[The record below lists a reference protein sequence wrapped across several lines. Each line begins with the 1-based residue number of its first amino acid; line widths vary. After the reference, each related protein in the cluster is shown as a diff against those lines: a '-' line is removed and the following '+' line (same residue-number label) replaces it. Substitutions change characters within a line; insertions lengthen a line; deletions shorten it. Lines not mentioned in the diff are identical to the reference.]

1 MYKKI
6 RLVLICVCMLVFV
19 GIGAY
24 VLGRMTPRGT
34 VQAENEEE
42 QGIVTESIDISG
54 ETIRAGMRDIGELAT
69 EEYWFT
75 QVQTFDSTKSA
86 QLFNITFDIPLTH
99 TRFIYSY
106 DGVIKAGIDFTQA
119 EVEKDDLKR
128 LITVKLP
135 KAYILSSE
143 IDYDS
148 FELYDE
154 QNSIFNPIRV
164 YDVSDTNRE
173 MLRAAEKDAIAKG
186 MLERADKNAEELV
199 KNFLRGGYDV
209 LQYAIKIEHAQ

>member
-6 RLVLICVCMLVFV
+6 RLVLICVCVLVVV

-24 VLGRMTPRGT
+24 VLGRTTPHGT

-42 QGIVTESIDISG
+42 QGIVTESIEISG

-154 QNSIFNPIRV
+154 QNSIFNPISV
-164 YDVSDTNRE
+164 KDVSDTNRE

-186 MLERADKNAEELV
+186 VLNRADKNAEELV

>member
-164 YDVSDTNRE
+164 NDVSDTNRE

>member
-42 QGIVTESIDISG
+42 QGIVTESIAISG

-164 YDVSDTNRE
+164 NDVSDTNRE